1 MKLTVALLL
10 IAAISHLAQGQQALP
25 RGREERG
32 QAAALPQLRTA
43 ESAATRFGGSIEHR
57 AAVETSKPSFDLGST
72 VYYYY
77 AEGKGKGGYDAS
89 YYASGKG
96 KGKGGYDASYYAS
109 GKGKGKGG
117 YDASYYE
124 SGKGKGKGGYD
135 ASYYESGKGKGK
147 GKGGGSKSK
156 GEERIREDHM
166 KGKCDNFFSHIV
178 CLSCRER

>member
-77 AEGKGKGGYDAS
+77 TEGKGKGGYDAS

-96 KGKGGYDASYYAS
+96 KGKGGYDASYYA
-109 GKGKGKGG
+109 
-117 YDASYYE
+117 